1 MKVTIQYLIAEFCYH
16 IFSFEDKKIV
26 EPHFN
31 TVAEAEACAK
41 EKGWEVVECQKVRIE
56 EFDDTYSIV
65 EESGQTI
72 EPDFE
77 THEEAETWAIDN
89 NYTLV
94 DTFFI

>member
-1 MKVTIQYLIAEFCYH
+1 MKATIQYIAVEDCYH
-16 IFSFEDKKIV
+16 LFSLENSKII
-26 EPHFN
+26 EPYFN
-31 TVAEAEACAK
+31 TPKEAEDWAK
-41 EKGWEVVECQKVRIE
+41 EHGWEIADCQKVRVE
-56 EFDDTYSIV
+56 EFDDTYSLV

-72 EPDFE
+72 EADFE